1 MGRPRHDVTL
11 RARAYVDLAEGSSC
25 GGAGGCAGGGAAC
38 RARDERDPMPWRGQL
53 SWCVGR
59 RPEKGQKMPDEHP
72 KPARAAATGAV
83 LIAACNQSPHE
94 LDHEMSVHDLPG
106 GRVRLRVGSSH
117 RASGPQRA
125 GVAGWCSGARRRGM
139 RCDLY
144 RMPKD
149 RRNQTGTPWLTYD
162 SVAYYINTGPHV
174 RGAHMRFRARV
185 RSLVYTGP
193 LFACSTRACVS
204 FGLFSCRS
212 Q

>member
-1 MGRPRHDVTL
+1 
-11 RARAYVDLAEGSSC
+11 
-25 GGAGGCAGGGAAC
+25 
-38 RARDERDPMPWRGQL
+38 MPWRGQL

-125 GVAGWCSGARRRGM
+125 GVAAGGALVQDGGE
-139 RCDLY
+139 CDAICTECQRIDETRPEPPGSL
-144 RMPKD
+144 MI
-149 RRNQTGTPWLTYD
+149 LLHII
-162 SVAYYINTGPHV
+162 STGPHV
-174 RGAHMRFRARV
+174 RCTHALPR
-185 RSLVYTGP
+185 
-193 LFACSTRACVS
+193 TRAESRVHRPAFCVLDAS
-204 FGLFSCRS
+204 VRIFWPLQLPLAVSAHVWR
-212 Q
+212 